1 MTTITTQSQVNTDW
15 NHTPKEII
23 ARPDFKPKTLTFG
36 EVPCFQYD
44 RNLKQELADGT
55 ITKEEAI
62 AMYRQILY
70 IRVFEET
77 IIKLRSGELVPH
89 EGYVFAGTTH
99 LSIGQEAV
107 AVGAC
112 SVLNITDYITS
123 THRGHGHGIAKSGYA
138 LQEMDDKKLKDFI
151 GGVGSFTSE
160 KESLAEQ
167 ALEVHMYRTLCEF
180 MGKEEGYCRG
190 RGGGM
195 HIADFNVGHLGAN
208 AIVGGSLPLVTGAAM
223 SIGLQGTDQVALC
236 FFGDGACNNG
246 VFNESLNMAC
256 MQQFEDMGIPAIFL
270 IENNQFGMSGRG
282 AGEVTGI
289 DYLARRGWGYNHEG
303 MHAEVVNGMDPFAVR
318 EAITRATELCR
329 NKKGPVL
336 LECMTYRYQGH
347 SLSDVNAYREDE
359 EIKAWMAVDPLGQIK
374 RDLVSAGVMT
384 EKEVV
389 AMEAA
394 HEKQVHDI
402 SVKAALS
409 PFPNPTEVM
418 EGLFSD
424 TTSDNIS
431 ADLATTDYNKDK
443 IRNWRDKNDR
453 MPYSRALLEAMIE
466 EKIRD
471 KRVVQYGEDI
481 AEYGGA
487 FSVTTGL
494 LDIFGRKRIFNTAIS
509 EATICGSAVGM
520 AQTGLRPI
528 VELMYVDF
536 IFMSMDQIGN
546 QAAKNKYMFGGKA
559 TIPMVIRCAMGGGR
573 GYAGQHSQS
582 LEAVVTQVPGLKVVA
597 PYSAEDAK
605 GLMKTAIRD
614 DNPVIFL
621 EHQMLYGKRGYVPKE
636 DYLIPFGKAR
646 IEREGT
652 DVTIIA
658 YSYMMIFAIEAAEK
672 LAEQG
677 ISAEVIDLRS
687 LVPLDKETIIESIKK
702 TNYAVCL
709 SQAPETGCF
718 SEHVIRQIQYNAFD
732 YLDAPIELIA
742 APDIPPPMSPPL
754 EAEFMPSAA
763 KVIKSVVKMLNK

>member
-1 MTTITTQSQVNTDW
+1 
-15 NHTPKEII
+15 
-23 ARPDFKPKTLTFG
+23 
-36 EVPCFQYD
+36 
-44 RNLKQELADGT
+44 
-55 ITKEEAI
+55 
-62 AMYRQILY
+62 
-70 IRVFEET
+70 
-77 IIKLRSGELVPH
+77 
-89 EGYVFAGTTH
+89 
-99 LSIGQEAV
+99 
-107 AVGAC
+107 
-112 SVLNITDYITS
+112 
-123 THRGHGHGIAKSGYA
+123 
-138 LQEMDDKKLKDFI
+138 
-151 GGVGSFTSE
+151 
-160 KESLAEQ
+160 
-167 ALEVHMYRTLCEF
+167 
-180 MGKEEGYCRG
+180 
-190 RGGGM
+190 
-195 HIADFNVGHLGAN
+195 
-208 AIVGGSLPLVTGAAM
+208 
-223 SIGLQGTDQVALC
+223 
-236 FFGDGACNNG
+236 
-246 VFNESLNMAC
+246 
-256 MQQFEDMGIPAIFL
+256 
-270 IENNQFGMSGRG
+270 
-282 AGEVTGI
+282 
-289 DYLARRGWGYNHEG
+289 
-303 MHAEVVNGMDPFAVR
+303 
-318 EAITRATELCR
+318 
-329 NKKGPVL
+329 
-336 LECMTYRYQGH
+336 
-347 SLSDVNAYREDE
+347 
-359 EIKAWMAVDPLGQIK
+359 
-374 RDLVSAGVMT
+374 
-384 EKEVV
+384 
-389 AMEAA
+389 
-394 HEKQVHDI
+394 
-402 SVKAALS
+402 
-409 PFPNPTEVM
+409 
-418 EGLFSD
+418 
-424 TTSDNIS
+424 
-431 ADLATTDYNKDK
+431 
-443 IRNWRDKNDR
+443 
-453 MPYSRALLEAMIE
+453 
-466 EKIRD
+466 
-471 KRVVQYGEDI
+471 
-481 AEYGGA
+481 
-487 FSVTTGL
+487 
-494 LDIFGRKRIFNTAIS
+494 
-509 EATICGSAVGM
+509 M

-732 YLDAPIELIA
+732 YLDAPIELVA